1 MRLFDGLFK
10 SFKSVRTFAMTT
22 GIGQTCHHFPRWCPS
37 RWNSIPC
44 SWSNAPGQMDVKSPL
59 LLQDLDVP
67 GPVPLD
73 EEGGAWT
80 PAVVPLRRPSLRKR
94 PGLRLLSRFKPLDST
109 SNSSRPSAPTTRSTL
124 RSETSRCRNCQAIC
138 GTCQKNWL
146 GCPSSTPTCPA
157 RPKTPW
163 LRPYDERN
171 LTERTRL
178 RKRVTLPKKSVRDLH
193 LEDFV
198 SGRTLHFFR
207 KLHLDEAF
215 LDLPPDSWQMDEGF
229 QRSSQIVR
237 NLAVVNDH
245 AERGVALIQEFNGS
259 LTKDEEQLQFL
270 LQVVADHRKAFPDP
284 RKRTLAHTR
293 PQ

>member
-1 MRLFDGLFK
+1 MDSSSPSEREDLRDDYRELVKLVIIFLGGAPPGGIRFLAPGAMHQARWMSK
-10 SFKSVRTFAMTT
+10 VLYSFKIWMFR
-22 GIGQTCHHFPRWCPS
+22 GQFRLTKR
-37 RWNSIPC
+37 
-44 SWSNAPGQMDVKSPL
+44 
-59 LLQDLDVP
+59 
-67 GPVPLD
+67 
-73 EEGGAWT
+73 GAWT
-80 PAVVPLRRPSLRKR
+80 PAVVPLRRPSLRKGR
-94 PGLRLLSRFKPLDST
+94 IEASFSVQAPRLDLELIKALGTYDKIDPEIGDVALSKLSSHLWYVSEELVGLSF
-109 SNSSRPSAPTTRSTL
+109 
-124 RSETSRCRNCQAIC
+124 
-138 GTCQKNWL
+138 
-146 GCPSSTPTCPA
+146 STPTCPA
-157 RPKTPW
+157 RPKRHGYGPT
-163 LRPYDERN
+163 
-171 LTERTRL
+171 TRGIDGEDTAP
-178 RKRVTLPKKSVRDLH
+178 KRVTLPKKSVRDLH